1 MSHDRLNHLNGAL
14 TALSLGLLGF
24 DLGEFGLQDDGPSVG
39 VESFF
44 VLPIAGVGVGEFA
57 VVIGGVGSLS
67 RGPDIGGNGLAICAL
82 VQQAVACGTRRC

>member
-44 VLPIAGVGVGEFA
+44 VLPIAGVGVG
-57 VVIGGVGSLS
+57 
-67 RGPDIGGNGLAICAL
+67 
-82 VQQAVACGTRRC
+82 

>member
-14 TALSLGLLGF
+14 MALSLGLLGF

-44 VLPIAGVGVGEFA
+44 VLPIAGVGVGEGFA
-57 VVIGGVGSLS
+57 REEGRRDGLVVAAGAHGQ
-67 RGPDIGGNGLAICAL
+67 RGPAGGG
-82 VQQAVACGTRRC
+82 RPP

>member
-14 TALSLGLLGF
+14 MALSLGLLGF

-44 VLPIAGVGVGEFA
+44 VLPIAGVGEFA